1 MAASTFSDFY
11 KSDLQSV
18 YALCVVPLLFLAWL
32 LFSPAAREKSGWGRF
47 LYLYCVV
54 FALETILDPIATG
67 PLTRWLEA
75 GDSALGTAILLFFV
89 LVGDFR
95 VYLLVFYLSR
105 PKRPLAGAFAAR
117 PLAGAIA
124 EAAGWTLV
132 VPLFAYATDSVL
144 HKLWPGLPSQTIWL
158 IYELAFLCIAIW
170 LRTGGIARRMADGDA
185 ALRRGL
191 EAVAGYA
198 AVYYALW
205 AAADVV
211 ILVFGLDAG
220 WALRVIP
227 NQLYYSFY
235 LPFVWFRLSSRR

>member
-1 MAASTFSDFY
+1 MAVSTFSDFY

-18 YALCVVPLLFLAWL
+18 YAVCVVPLLFLAWL
-32 LFSPAAREKSGWGRF
+32 LLSPAARQKAASARF

-54 FALETILDPIATG
+54 FALETILDPVATG

-89 LVGDFR
+89 LLGDFR
-95 VYLLVFYLSR
+95 VYLLLFYLSR
-105 PKRPLAGAFAAR
+105 LKRPLAGAFDAR
-117 PLAGAIA
+117 PLASALA

-132 VPLFAYATDSVL
+132 VPLFAYGSDSVL
-144 HKLWPGLPSQTIWL
+144 HRVWPDLPSQTIWL
-158 IYELAFLCIAIW
+158 LYELAFFCIAVW
-170 LRTGGIARRMADGDA
+170 LRTGGIARRMASGDA
-185 ALRRGL
+185 SLRRGL
-191 EAVAGYA
+191 EAVAGYV

-205 AAADVV
+205 ATADVV

-227 NQLYYSFY
+227 NQLYYGFY
-235 LPFVWFRLSSRR
+235 LPFVWFQLSSRR